1 MLILTIED
9 GIFQVKSAAGD
20 THLDEEVFDNHF
32 IAEFKGKHMKDIREN
47 KRAVYHLCTA
57 CEHVT
62 CDLIS
67 NTQASAEIDS
77 HYKGINFYSSIT
89 LAQFEELNAYLSH
102 GTLKH
107 ALKGWLNQMTFKVLF
122 NSKIPSF
129 SDFLFA
135 WENSGNFELFSRRR
149 RVF

>member
-1 MLILTIED
+1 M
-9 GIFQVKSAAGD
+9 V
-20 THLDEEVFDNHF
+20 NHF

-102 GTLKH
+102 GTLKPV
-107 ALKGWLNQMTFKVLF
+107 LKVLQDAKPDK
-122 NSKIPSF
+122 SQIHDTVLVSSF
-129 SDFLFA
+129 ICNPTSQKLA
-135 WENSGNFELFSRRR
+135 
-149 RVF
+149 